1 MVLLLLLRSL
11 SPKRVVCAWAEVA
24 VPADS
29 AMMVRIVVVAFM
41 FGVVWVCG
49 CFRVVQA
56 RPLIADSRETFSGI
70 TITQEGSGDD
80 TKRTMNVMFERP
92 FFSSALKRLFREHTK
107 YELNFAELQCLRDAF
122 PSMKR
127 VG

>member
-1 MVLLLLLRSL
+1 MFHRRAAA
-11 SPKRVVCAWAEVA
+11 RVKGEEL
-24 VPADS
+24 P
-29 AMMVRIVVVAFM
+29 
-41 FGVVWVCG
+41 
-49 CFRVVQA
+49 
-56 RPLIADSRETFSGI
+56 PLPPGWEPGGHIADPRETFSGI